1 MLWLRRG
8 TARAPVAWSL
18 LARELKDADAKEAPP
33 LRASLYLTQFSDEA
47 GRLWAYR
54 KDEPYKALHV
64 RPSEIAF
71 ERYYYYSRPLDGG
84 RDDNAIKDFFNPLE
98 GEWSSPED
106 RRSQP
111 NGPGQEKKV
120 A

>member
-1 MLWLRRG
+1 MRDHREFETQEVERRMAG
-8 TARAPVAWSL
+8 
-18 LARELKDADAKEAPP
+18 LALERELKDADAKAAPP

-71 ERYYYYSRPLDGG
+71 ERYCSSRPLDGG

-98 GEWSSPED
+98 GEWSRLKIDVHSQTSPT
-106 RRSQP
+106 
-111 NGPGQEKKV
+111 
-120 A
+120 